1 MKIAIIDYGMGNIS
15 SVANALSRLDCNA
28 QITNDI
34 NEIKMADGL
43 ILPGVGAFGKAVENL
58 KSLNLFEFLK
68 EIVIKEKKPILGICL
83 GMQLLA
89 DFSHE
94 RGKYEGLGLI
104 PGEVKK
110 INTYGKNLLLPH
122 VGWNSV
128 DIKAKSPLYDEIE
141 NKSSFY
147 FVHTYYYEC
156 DEKYIFGKAS
166 YGSLITAS
174 IQKDNIFGVQFHPEK
189 SQTNGLILLD
199 NFRSEIHKTQN
210 G

>member
-1 MKIAIIDYGMGNIS
+1 MY
-15 SVANALSRLDCNA
+15 
-28 QITNDI
+28 T
-34 NEIKMADGL
+34 
-43 ILPGVGAFGKAVENL
+43 VEHQ
-58 KSLNLFEFLK
+58 SLNVNSSDCWRERVKMELNN
-68 EIVIKEKKPILGICL
+68 KKPILGICL

-89 DFSHE
+89 DVSHE
-94 RGKYEGLGLI
+94 RGKHEGLGLI